1 MKKDFGK
8 NPWFYPLPVLI
19 VGTYDKDGNADAMNA
34 AWGGLYGADMVELCL
49 SESHK
54 TTKNI
59 KEKKAFTVS
68 FADVDNIKACDYV
81 GIVSGNSTS
90 DKMAKSGLTT
100 EKSRFVD
107 APVINELPVVLECE
121 LVRFTEEGNV
131 LGRIVNIAADESVL
145 DDKGNIDLTKF
156 RPITYEPVNHG
167 YYVVGEKVG
176 QAFSDG
182 NALK

>member
-1 MKKDFGK
+1 
-8 NPWFYPLPVLI
+8 
-19 VGTYDKDGNADAMNA
+19 
-34 AWGGLYGADMVELCL
+34 
-49 SESHK
+49 
-54 TTKNI
+54 
-59 KEKKAFTVS
+59 
-68 FADVDNIKACDYV
+68 
-81 GIVSGNSTS
+81 
-90 DKMAKSGLTT
+90 MAKSGLTT

-145 DDKGNIDLTKF
+145 DDKGSIDLTKF
-156 RPITYEPVNHG
+156 KPITYEPVNHG